1 MTRSLRPDPFEPFIF
16 SPAKGALV
24 GIHRLRDDWD
34 HVAAADDSLIRGV
47 EAWFLYA
54 NYLWVVLAITLAV
67 SLPILALAAFRP
79 FS

>member
-1 MTRSLRPDPFEPFIF
+1 VTRSLRDDPFEPFIF

-34 HVAAADDSLIRGV
+34 HVAEVDDKLIGRV

-54 NYLWVVLAITLAV
+54 HYLWVVLAIALAV

-79 FS
+79 AS